1 MNITEA
7 MAVMKEILE
16 VLDKIY
22 HTMIDNGEKEN

>member
-7 MAVMKEILE
+7 MTVLKEILE

-22 HTMIDNGEKEN
+22 HTLIDNNEKEK